1 MYEKQRAELV
11 GLLKSKGI
19 TSEPV
24 LTAIGKVERHLFVPE
39 AFRRMAYMDTPQ
51 HIGFGQTISQP
62 YTVAVMTH
70 ALNPKKGDR
79 ILEIGTGSGY
89 QAAILEEMGARVIS
103 IERHEELFRTTKK
116 LLDSLGYN
124 SLLFCGDGT
133 LGMSEYAPYDG
144 IIVTAGAPTVP
155 RILVD
160 QLAVGGR
167 MVIPVGDKSVQSMTV
182 ILKKSET
189 EFLQK
194 EIPNFTFVPLVGKEG
209 WNQA

>member
-1 MYEKQRAELV
+1 
-11 GLLKSKGI
+11 
-19 TSEPV
+19 
-24 LTAIGKVERHLFVPE
+24 
-39 AFRRMAYMDTPQ
+39 MDTPQ